1 MDSPLKKK
9 KEEKRKENE
18 NEMIK
23 SDKRHGYGCSEF
35 V

>member
-9 KEEKRKENE
+9 EEQKKDNE

-23 SDKRHGYGCSEF
+23 SDTRHGYGCSEF